1 MEKGK
6 KREIIFI
13 IFVALAVVIFTIS
26 GFFSTSKNPLKDRG
40 LNATYAT
47 ILEMNFDNTNGL
59 KRDKVNEYKFQEFQ
73 IEITE
78 GKHKGEKYWMRNS
91 VETFD
96 IYNVVVEEGEKILV
110 AIDEDEEGN
119 IVNLHVY
126 DKRRDILLT
135 VLVILFILGVIII
148 GGKQG
153 FKAILT
159 LMFTIILIINVLL
172 PLILRGFNPIFV
184 AIMILFIIICVTLTV
199 IGGFSVKTLAAI
211 LGTTGGVIISGVIA
225 YLFGKAVELTGLAG
239 DSVQQLVYLLDF
251 PDLNFQGILFASIII
266 GSMGAI
272 MDVSISI
279 ASSMYEIISLQPDI
293 KRNVLMKSGMNI
305 GRDIIGSMSN
315 TLILAYTGS
324 SCELMLLFMA
334 SGTTFKEII
343 NLDLIATEIIRAIGG
358 SIGLTF
364 TIPITVVLSTFIY
377 KSRKNLPCTK
387 KVQKKH
393 HYKK

>member
-6 KREIIFI
+6 KREIVFI
-13 IFVALAVVIFTIS
+13 ILVAVSVVFFTVY
-26 GFFSTSKNPLKDRG
+26 GFFFSSKNPLKERG

-47 ILEMNFDNTNGL
+47 IIDMGFDNSDGL
-59 KRDKVNEYKFQEFQ
+59 KRGKMNEYKFQEFQ

-78 GKHKGEKYWMRNS
+78 GKHKGETYWMRNS
-91 VETFD
+91 IETFD
-96 IYNVVVEEGEKILV
+96 IYNIVVEKGEKILV

-119 IVNLHVY
+119 VVNLHIY

-135 VLVILFILGVIII
+135 VLVILFILSVIII

-153 FKAILT
+153 LKAILT
-159 LMFTIILIINVLL
+159 LMFTIVIIINVLL
-172 PLILRGFNPIFV
+172 PLILRGFNPILV
-184 AIMILFIIICVTLTV
+184 AITILFIIICVTLIV
-199 IGGFSVKTLAAI
+199 IGGFSYKTLAAV
-211 LGTTGGVIISGVIA
+211 LGTTGGVIIAGLFA
-225 YLFGKAVELTGLAG
+225 YIFGKAVELTGLAG

-279 ASSMYEIISLQPDI
+279 ASSMYEIVSLQPKI
-293 KRNVLMKSGMNI
+293 KKNVLMKSGMNI

-334 SGTTFKEII
+334 SGTTFKEIV

-358 SIGLTF
+358 SIGLAF
-364 TIPITVVLSTFIY
+364 TIPLTVLLSTLIY
-377 KSRKNLPCTK
+377 KSKNLKTRF
-387 KVQKKH
+387 
-393 HYKK
+393 